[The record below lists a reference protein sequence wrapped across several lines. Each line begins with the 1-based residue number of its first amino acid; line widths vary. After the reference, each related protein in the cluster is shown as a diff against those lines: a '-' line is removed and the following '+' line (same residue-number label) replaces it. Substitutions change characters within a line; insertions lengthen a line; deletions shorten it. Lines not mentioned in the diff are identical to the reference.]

1 MKLNDVVTVVTVS
14 GEYIGKF
21 ESLNTNGVVTL
32 KDPRMLIHGDQGVGF
47 ARGICM
53 TSDENTNTVA
63 FQQYVFI
70 TETNEA
76 FSKEYTRATSGII
89 L

>member
-1 MKLNDVVTVVTVS
+1 MVKNDVVSVIAVS

-21 ESLNTNGVVTL
+21 DKIEDGVLYL
-32 KDPRMLIHGDQGVGF
+32 KDPRMLVVGDNGVGF

-53 TSDENTNTVA
+53 TGVENPPVMA
-63 FQQYVFI
+63 FQQYVYV
-70 TETNEA
+70 TATNTD
-76 FSKEYTRATSGII
+76 FSKAYTKAVSGII